1 MSLNSM
7 TGFGRAEGSYEGQSW
22 VWEVRSVNGRGL
34 DVRLRLPPGSDALEA
49 RVRDAVARRF
59 SRGSISINL
68 AVQRTGGVT
77 EIRLNEQA
85 LAQVLVAADRIR
97 ALAGGER
104 PPVETLLSMRGV
116 LEVVEPVDD
125 EAHQKPRLDAMM
137 ASVEHALDD
146 LARARTQEGARL
158 SVVISGQ
165 LDEIGRLV
173 AEVRE
178 SPLRTR
184 EAIAERLADQVRRL
198 VEASAVLDAQR
209 LHQEAVLLATKA
221 DVAEEL
227 ERLASHIVAAR
238 GLMEEEGSVGRKLDF
253 LMQEFNREANTL
265 CSKANATEITRAGLA
280 LKVVIDQ
287 MREQVANIE

>member
-104 PPVETLLSMRGV
+104 PPAETLLSMRGV

>member
-49 RVRDAVARRF
+49 RVREALARRF

-85 LAQVLVAADRIR
+85 LAQVLAAADRVR

-104 PPVETLLSMRGV
+104 PPVDALLSMRGV
-116 LEVVEPVDD
+116 LEVVEPIDD
-125 EAHQKPRLDAMM
+125 EAHQKPRHDAMV
-137 ASVEHALDD
+137 ASLEHALGD
-146 LARARTQEGARL
+146 LARARTQEGDRL

-184 EAIAERLADQVRRL
+184 EAIAERLAEQVRRL
-198 VEASAVLDAQR
+198 VEANGVLDPQR

-238 GLMEEEGSVGRKLDF
+238 GLMEEAGSVGRKLDF

-265 CSKANATEITRAGLA
+265 CSKSNATEITRAGLA